1 MFKDI
6 YRKGSLKYLKEP
18 HVDNGTEFKAGVL
31 KLMKKH
37 DVKVVS
43 ATIKYRHNF
52 TVFIERFNKTLLEL
66 FKAQDVQELQNPTE
80 DSKIWVKYLQKAV
93 TRLNSEKTRMLG
105 MTPAIAVKLGNV
117 ELKVKP
123 YPKEEVAQEGGL
135 YRYLYKPGEFEEDNR
150 RRATDMIWSWDTYRI
165 DRIVD
170 NPGQSVLYYL
180 AHSAGDTEGPQKAFV
195 RGELQEVPEE
205 VELPP
210 DWV

>member
-1 MFKDI
+1 
-6 YRKGSLKYLKEP
+6 
-18 HVDNGTEFKAGVL
+18 
-31 KLMKKH
+31 
-37 DVKVVS
+37 
-43 ATIKYRHNF
+43 
-52 TVFIERFNKTLLEL
+52 
-66 FKAQDVQELQNPTE
+66 
-80 DSKIWVKYLQKAV
+80 
-93 TRLNSEKTRMLG
+93 MLG

-123 YPKEEVAQEGGL
+123 YPKEEVAQEVDL
-135 YRYLYKPGEFEEDNR
+135 YRYLNKPGELEEDNR

-180 AHSAGDTEGPQKAFV
+180 SPSPGDTDGPQKAFV
-195 RGELQEVPEE
+195 REELQEVPEE